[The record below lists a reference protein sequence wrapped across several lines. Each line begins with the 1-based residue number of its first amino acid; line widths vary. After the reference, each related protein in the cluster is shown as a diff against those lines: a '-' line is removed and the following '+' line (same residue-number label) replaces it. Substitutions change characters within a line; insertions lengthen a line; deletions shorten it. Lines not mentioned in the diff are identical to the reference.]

1 MINIK
6 IPRLSQLIPWLI
18 IIALLISLGYCGNR
32 LDNETAARKRDNEL
46 AAKTNADQ
54 AAEIEKRKAWELR
67 YHEQAAK
74 QQDIAQQAAKKADS
88 ISKVAR
94 VQSQEIR
101 QLYAELGQ
109 PWPETDTASL
119 ALRAKRC
126 CSLAVQREEEYTALA
141 VADSIKD
148 HAYLEQIDLAI
159 QRGDTLSAALDRSYR
174 NYQVLDSLRRIA
186 SKASKPRAKISAG
199 VAGGFAPGFGWGG
212 VSLQYSGPGGTHY
225 GLEAGPSTGGMYYGG
240 RVLRTIS
247 LRKKR

>member
-148 HAYLEQIDLAI
+148 HAYLEQIDLASRTGTTRYSTAYAVSPPKPAN
-159 QRGDTLSAALDRSYR
+159 RGRRYL
-174 NYQVLDSLRRIA
+174 QVLPVALRRGLD
-186 SKASKPRAKISAG
+186 G
-199 VAGGFAPGFGWGG
+199 VGFHSNTA
-212 VSLQYSGPGGTHY
+212 
-225 GLEAGPSTGGMYYGG
+225 G
-240 RVLRTIS
+240 RVERITGWKRDLRRGVCTTAAGYCA
-247 LRKKR
+247 LFHYVKRDRYACIMY